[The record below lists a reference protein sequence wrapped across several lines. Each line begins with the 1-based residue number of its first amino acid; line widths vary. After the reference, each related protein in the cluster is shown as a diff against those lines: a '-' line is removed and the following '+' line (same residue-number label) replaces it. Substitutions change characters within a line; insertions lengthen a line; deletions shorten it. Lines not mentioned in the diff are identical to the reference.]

1 MTRFLHPFFILF
13 LIGHVAVHASELPG
27 TWSNGKDEF
36 GTISLMLRADG
47 QAVFATAVMPAYAR
61 WKKSETGLDLTIA
74 GEGKSLTVPLTYDAA
89 AKTLTGTQGKTQ
101 LILRKVSDQEPPD
114 MLARAKAKQME
125 ERARWEK
132 HARMEER
139 TAADVAAIRALVIPW
154 LSLPAD
160 QPHAE
165 TIFIRPGG
173 KLPTFTLRRLGPE
186 KLFIDIPLE
195 TRSIAVPSGYPV
207 TGKPAP
213 AGTLSSLPLHFELP
227 APIQARIQALATKPG
242 VAIETHAFEQ
252 VSVFEIESYYRKM
265 QLILTAGDP
274 GTPAVIDEIMAILWP
289 VAPVNIPVTLHHRL
303 LAD

>member
-89 AKTLTGTQGKTQ
+89 TKTLTGTLGKTQ
-101 LILRKVSDQEPPD
+101 LNLRKVSDQEPPD
-114 MLARAKAKQME
+114 MLAQAKVKQTE
-125 ERARWEK
+125 ERARWAK
-132 HARMEER
+132 QARMEER
-139 TAADVAAIRALVIPW
+139 TLADVAAIRALVTAW
-154 LSLPAD
+154 LSIPAD

-165 TIFIRPGG
+165 TIFISPGD
-173 KLPTFTLRRLGPE
+173 KLPTFTLRRFGPE
-186 KLFIDIPLE
+186 KVFIEIPLE
-195 TRSIAVPSGYPV
+195 SRGIATPSGYPLE
-207 TGKPAP
+207 GKFVPVDTP
-213 AGTLSSLPLHFELP
+213 STLPLYFELP
-227 APIQARIQALATKPG
+227 ASMQVRIQAFAKKPG
-242 VAIETHAFEQ
+242 VAIETHASVQ
-252 VSVFEIESYYRKM
+252 VSAFETESYYRYT
-265 QLILTAGDP
+265 QLVLTAADP
-274 GTPAVIDEIMAILWP
+274 ATPAVIDEIMAILWP